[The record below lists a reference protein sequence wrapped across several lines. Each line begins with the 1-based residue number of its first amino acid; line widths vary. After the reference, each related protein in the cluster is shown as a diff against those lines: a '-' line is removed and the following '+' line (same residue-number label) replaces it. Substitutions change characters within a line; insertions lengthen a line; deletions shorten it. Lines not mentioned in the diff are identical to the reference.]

1 LCGAISPPPRI
12 LGVDDWAWRRGQRYG
27 TIICDL
33 ERHRV
38 IDCRT
43 APARHWPPGCGSTAK
58 AHLLLRTWCRSCRHS
73 IDVDPGEQATR
84 YGADLPVPEWAAR
97 LVCSQCSSRAV
108 DFVVAPRHTGGLG
121 DD

>member
-38 IDCRT
+38 IDLLPDRT
-43 APARHWPPGCGSTAK
+43 GETLASWLRQHGKSASAAAYLVQKLPAQH
-58 AHLLLRTWCRSCRHS
+58 
-73 IDVDPGEQATR
+73 
-84 YGADLPVPEWAAR
+84 
-97 LVCSQCSSRAV
+97 
-108 DFVVAPRHTGGLG
+108 
-121 DD
+121 